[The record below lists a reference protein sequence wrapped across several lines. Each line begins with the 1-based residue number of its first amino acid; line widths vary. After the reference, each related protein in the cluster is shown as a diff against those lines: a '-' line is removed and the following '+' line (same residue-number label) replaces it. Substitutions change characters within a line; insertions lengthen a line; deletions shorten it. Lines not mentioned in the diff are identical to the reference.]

1 MNKIISFIVPSY
13 NCDKYLAKCLDS
25 FLNEQTIGKT
35 EVIVVNDGSCDRT
48 EEIALDYQCRYPE
61 VFKVITQE
69 NKGHGGALNTGT
81 KAAEGKYLKPIDA
94 DDWVVKENL
103 PAFIKALEKCDSD
116 VVLTHHHTIDMTT
129 GEKLKWKT
137 YPPAFYKEYTL
148 DEIMDSWKS
157 FDRSLTFHGICYRTD
172 FYRQNALPLSEHI
185 FYEDHEF
192 ATIPCC
198 LAKSVTPFDM
208 FIYQYRV
215 GDLKQSVSDQNQLK
229 RLSHTEAVLM
239 RLIDEQKI
247 VGGFSDTSGAKRYY
261 EQKAQGLLLSYFTT
275 AALVDSDKK
284 RGRQNAI
291 RLMNIFREK
300 MPGAAAIAESQFKI
314 FMHLN
319 RLHISKKTYKKIL
332 SSGIYNKIR
341 HNHDFN

>member
-1 MNKIISFIVPSY
+1 MNKIISFIVAAY
-13 NCDKYLAKCLDS
+13 NCDKYLFKCLDS
-25 FLNEQTIGKT
+25 FLNEQALEKI
-35 EVIVVNDGSCDRT
+35 EVIVVNDGSSDKT
-48 EEIALDYQCRYPE
+48 EEIALDYQRRYPE
-61 VFKVITQE
+61 VFSVITQE
-69 NKGHGGALNTGT
+69 NKGHGGALNTGF
-81 KAAEGKYLKPIDA
+81 KAANAKFLKPIDA

-103 PAFIKALEKCDSD
+103 PAFVKALERCESD
-116 VVLTHHHTIDMTT
+116 VVLTHHHTIDMAT
-129 GEKLKWKT
+129 GQTLKWRS

-192 ATIPCC
+192 AAIPCC

-215 GDLKQSVSDQNQLK
+215 GDLEQSVSDQNQLR

-247 VGGFSDTSGAKRYY
+247 VGDFKESSGQKRYY

-275 AALVDSDKK
+275 AALVDNDKK
-284 RGRQNAI
+284 RGRLNAM
-291 RLMNIFREK
+291 RLMNIFRDK

-314 FMHLN
+314 FMYLN
-319 RLHISKKTYKKIL
+319 KLHISKKTYKKIL
-332 SSGIYNKIR
+332 SLRIYNKLR

>member
-1 MNKIISFIVPSY
+1 MNKIISFIIPSY
-13 NCDKYLAKCLDS
+13 NCDRYLSKCLDS
-25 FLNEQTIGKT
+25 FLNEQALDKI
-35 EVIVVNDGSCDRT
+35 EVIVVNDGSSDKT
-48 EEIALDYQCRYPE
+48 EEIAYDYQSRYPE
-61 VFKVITQE
+61 VFTVITQE
-69 NKGHGGALNTGT
+69 NKGHGGALNTGF
-81 KAAEGKYLKPIDA
+81 KAANAKFLKPIDA

-103 PAFIKALEKCDSD
+103 PAFVKALERCDSD

-129 GEKLKWKT
+129 GKTLKWKT
-137 YPPAFYKEYTL
+137 YPPTFYKEYTL
-148 DEIMDSWKS
+148 DEIMNSWKS

-172 FYRQNALPLSEHI
+172 FYKQNALPLSEHI

-215 GDLKQSVSDQNQLK
+215 GDSEQSVSDKNQLA

-239 RLIDEQKI
+239 RLIKEQKI
-247 VGGFSDTSGAKRYY
+247 LRSVKDAGGAKRYY

-275 AALVDSDKK
+275 AALVDDDKK
-284 RGRQNAI
+284 RGRKNSE

-314 FMHLN
+314 FMYLN
-319 RLHISKKTYKKIL
+319 KLHISKKTYNKIL
-332 SSGIYNKIR
+332 SSGIYNKLR